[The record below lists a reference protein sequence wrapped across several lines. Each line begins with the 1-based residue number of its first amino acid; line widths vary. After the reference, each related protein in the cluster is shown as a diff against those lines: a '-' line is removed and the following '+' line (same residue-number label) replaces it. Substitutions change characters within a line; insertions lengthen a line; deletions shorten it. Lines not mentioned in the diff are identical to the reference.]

1 MEHIKLFVLGNTVT
15 VMSPEG
21 QPIQVNTNMIQAAA
35 AQTAAGTFSYRKL
48 TIATKRNVNNDQ
60 RKI

>member
-1 MEHIKLFVLGNTVT
+1 
-15 VMSPEG
+15 MSPEG

-35 AQTAAGTFSYRKL
+35 AQTAAGTFSYRRL